1 MVGATEWIT
10 YCSHAMSRSADQK
23 RQPADRWGLLL
34 FHGQCRQTRQA
45 LHPGP
50 TLILSLAIGVSLMR
64 SITRT
69 ALVLACSAALAG
81 SMAVPASAADTTTT
95 VTIANGGVSL
105 AAPPTAV
112 LSAGIPGT
120 NSTVTL
126 GNTTVTDARAG
137 ILNWTATVSLSALTV
152 GDETIPTTAAS
163 YFASTASLTGGSV
176 LIAPSSQL
184 DLSTAKTSQET
195 STVSGNNTAIWT
207 ALLTVPIPAQA
218 LAGTYSGT
226 LTQSVS

>member
-1 MVGATEWIT
+1 
-10 YCSHAMSRSADQK
+10 
-23 RQPADRWGLLL
+23 
-34 FHGQCRQTRQA
+34 
-45 LHPGP
+45 
-50 TLILSLAIGVSLMR
+50 MR

-105 AAPPTAV
+105 SAPGGAT

-137 ILNWTATVSLSALTV
+137 IVNWTATVSLSALTV
-152 GDETIPTTAAS
+152 SGQTIPTTGAS
-163 YFASTASLTGGSV
+163 YFASTASLTGGST
-176 LIAPSSQL
+176 LIATSSQL
-184 DLSTAKTSQET
+184 DLSTAKTSQVT